1 MPLQGEDNLVL
12 PPSHSLNPIA
22 LASTPAQHLYPKQH
36 QGSLPYL
43 WKGDN
48 YLLKLINDL
57 NNFPTSF
64 LPVGVSPARNP
75 FMLLLN
81 LDAMFRSPSTL
92 SEMLVDGDVISSV
105 EMLR

>member
-1 MPLQGEDNLVL
+1 M
-12 PPSHSLNPIA
+12 
-22 LASTPAQHLYPKQH
+22 
-36 QGSLPYL
+36 
-43 WKGDN
+43 
-48 YLLKLINDL
+48 KLINDL